1 MNTKYLYTNVNNYA
15 PIVTPSSQDTPLS
28 KQSKKYKKY
37 QTNLVSDIKH
47 TQLYKENYQNLEN
60 SQNLERQAKHVYHK
74 TYPTSS
80 EVSSNQQ
87 LLDNYESTLTS
98 YQTLLMQTM
107 AIMKSYSDSVNSD
120 INPYLGKNIQF
131 SNGTVAYVTNA
142 GIVKPYSGN
151 IYNSTAGQNGCPS
164 NSPIPIKIPWQ
175 NSFLTPNT
183 VISQRPS
190 LVAGT
195 QMIAGQSCGNE
206 GTNILVNG
214 LLGSNVTPSV
224 SYQGCYK
231 DSYET
236 PVMNYLSSVNSTDIS
251 ANQIYSFEDC
261 QNSAI
266 MNNYNYFGLQNVNPT
281 TNLGVCA
288 ISNDFT
294 TATSLG
300 QSNYTTTT
308 TTQLV
313 PYTLWSSGTTTGA
326 SATLNSCGQIQVM
339 DSSGNVLFSAP
350 EDAGPPP
357 TYSNGQIYYA
367 YLAPSCNPLNP
378 NVGSQYNGNYNITI
392 DTQLT
397 TWYGT
402 GVWWWPP
409 EIEGVSYPP
418 YGYQQQSSGPELIYD
433 GAYTVLNATYPNLVA
448 NPNFVATNGKTG
460 INSMEYGTILSPG
473 EFIGNAQGS
482 LYLIM
487 DTDGNLKLNTSVS
500 QTTTS
505 NIPNCAPLFN
515 SDYYGGGDSTNAIY
529 NVTPVGNKSLLN
541 NVFYVSPNAQLY
553 SFPSSDTQLTSNYT
567 TYSNYD
573 TSNNDLGNPI
583 SGTLDQ
589 CQTSCNSNTS
599 CAGLVYDIS
608 NNTCS
613 LKSNEMWPYGS
624 GTAAYNQNKSIYIKN
639 NSITQAPPG
648 IPMTIA
654 NNIDSIT
661 ATNYGAVQGN
671 VSESSQEETLVQ
683 DQIAIRNNI
692 ISLQQME
699 DTLNTLSQEL
709 INNNVAIENN
719 LLLVIQQS
727 MKDKKSLENML
738 NQINKIES
746 INPNSSL
753 DNILEDSQIK
763 TTQENYSYIL
773 WSIVG
778 IGVIVFAIS
787 VLRKK

>member
-15 PIVTPSSQDTPLS
+15 PIVTSSSQDTPLS
-28 KQSKKYKKY
+28 KQSIKYKKY
-37 QTNLVSDIKH
+37 QSNLASNVKH
-47 TQLYKENYQNLEN
+47 TQLYKENYQNLE
-60 SQNLERQAKHVYHK
+60 RQAKNVYNK

-80 EVSSNQQ
+80 EVLSNQQ
-87 LLDNYESTLTS
+87 LLDNYENTLTS
-98 YQTLLMQTM
+98 YQTLLIETM

-142 GIVKPYSGN
+142 GVVKPYSGN
-151 IYNSTAGQNGCPS
+151 IYNLTAGQNGCPS
-164 NSPIPIKIPWQ
+164 NSPMPIKIPWQ

-183 VISQRPS
+183 VISKRPS
-190 LVAGT
+190 LVSGT
-195 QMIAGQSCGNE
+195 QMISGQSCGNE
-206 GTNILVNG
+206 GNNILVNG
-214 LLGSNVTPSV
+214 LLGSNVTPNV

-236 PVMNYLSSVNSTDIS
+236 PVMNYLSSVNPTDIS

-266 MNNYNYFGLQNVNPT
+266 MNNYNYFGLQNVNSS

-288 ISNDFT
+288 MSNDIA

-300 QSNYTTTT
+300 QSNYTSST
-308 TTQLV
+308 TTQLM
-313 PYTLWSSGTTTGA
+313 PYTLWSSGTTTGV

-350 EDAGPPP
+350 EDPGPTP
-357 TYSNGQIYYA
+357 TYSIGQIYYA

-378 NVGSQYNGNYNITI
+378 NADTAPTQYEGNYRINIDST
-392 DTQLT
+392 LT
-397 TWYGT
+397 TWYGN
-402 GVWWWPP
+402 GVWWWPS

-418 YGYQQQSSGPELIYD
+418 YGYQQQSGGPELVYD
-433 GAYTVLNATYPNLVA
+433 GGYTVLNSSYPNLVA
-448 NPNFVATNGKTG
+448 NPNYVAINGKTG
-460 INSMEYGTILSPG
+460 INAMEYGTILSQG

-500 QTTTS
+500 QTITT
-505 NIPNCAPLFN
+505 NTPNCAQLFN

-529 NVTPVGNKSLLN
+529 NINPVGNKSLLN

-553 SFPSSDTQLTSNYT
+553 SFPTSDTQLTSNYT
-567 TYSNYD
+567 TFSNYD

-583 SGTLDQ
+583 SGSIDQ
-589 CQTSCNSNTS
+589 CQTSCNSNSS
-599 CAGLVYDIS
+599 CSGFVYDIS
-608 NNTCS
+608 GNTCS
-613 LKSNEMWPYGS
+613 LKSNGMWPYNS
-624 GTAAYNQNKSIYIKN
+624 GTAIYNPNKSIYIKN

-648 IPMTIA
+648 IPITIA
-654 NNIDSIT
+654 NNIDSQT
-661 ATNYGAVQGN
+661 ATNYGPVQGN
-671 VSESSQEETLVQ
+671 VSESAQEEILLQ
-683 DQIAIRNNI
+683 DQITIRNNI
-692 ISLQQME
+692 TSLQQIE
-699 DTLNTLSQEL
+699 DTLNSLSQQL

-719 LLLVIQQS
+719 LVLVLEQS

-738 NQINKIES
+738 TQINKLES
-746 INPNSSL
+746 INPNSYL
-753 DNILEDSQIK
+753 DNILEDSQIV
-763 TTQENYSYIL
+763 TTQNNYNYIF
-773 WSIVG
+773 WSVIT
-778 IGVIVFAIS
+778 IGLILLTVS
-787 VLRKK
+787 VLHKK